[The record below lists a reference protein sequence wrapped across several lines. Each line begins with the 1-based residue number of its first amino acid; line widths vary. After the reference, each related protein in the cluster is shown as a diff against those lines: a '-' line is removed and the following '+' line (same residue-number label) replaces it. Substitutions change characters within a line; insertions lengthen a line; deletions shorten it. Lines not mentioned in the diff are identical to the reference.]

1 MLQEHCTP
9 ERARKPGPGHS
20 PINGKD
26 SPAPFHKTASGAAV
40 IRYGLYRAGIVRMVT
55 VRCDKRAGRLPEGV
69 PAAGTV
75 AVSH

>member
-40 IRYGLYRAGIVRMVT
+40 IRYGLNRTRHRENGCSAPRQKGRQTPRRRAI
-55 VRCDKRAGRLPEGV
+55 
-69 PAAGTV
+69 
-75 AVSH
+75 H